1 MSWLDTAH
9 RRYREAAA
17 KVQPSA
23 CCVSVP
29 RFRLPGLV
37 IPAAK
42 KQMNHGCGTTVH
54 LQDRSPA
61 LDVLESVEV
70 VAIRSPAPADG
81 PCIFAGETV
90 SFVGADERFDERFG
104 DGSEHVIE
112 RHIPLDVCRKTAA
125 NPRALGRSDLIVTPA
140 TWHYAGDGCC

>member
-9 RRYREAAA
+9 RCYREAAA
-17 KVQPSA
+17 KVQPSLR
-23 CCVSVP
+23 CLSVP
-29 RFRLPGLV
+29 RFRLSGLV

-70 VAIRSPAPADG
+70 VAIRSPVPAAG

-90 SFVGADERFDERFG
+90 SFVGADERFD

-125 NPRALGRSDLIVTPA
+125 NRRALGRSDLIVTPP
-140 TWHYAGDGCC
+140 TWHYAGGGCC

>member
-1 MSWLDTAH
+1 MSYLDTAH

-17 KVQPSA
+17 KVQPSL

-37 IPAAK
+37 IPAAMEE
-42 KQMNHGCGTTVH
+42 MNYGCGTTVH
-54 LQDRSPA
+54 LQDLSPS

-70 VAIRSPAPADG
+70 VAIRSPVPADG

-90 SFVGADERFDERFG
+90 IFVGADERFD
-104 DGSEHVIE
+104 DGSGHVIE
-112 RHIPLDVCRKTAA
+112 RDIPLDVCRKTAA
-125 NPRALGRSDLIVTPA
+125 NLRALGRSDLIVTPP
-140 TWHYAGDGCC
+140 TWHYAGGGCC